1 MLPPLASDFRQIA
14 PPPHHACAARSASH
28 GLTRARLSSSTHI
41 LADAIHHGIYSGK
54 VNKATFDRII
64 KPPTGISIP
73 RSVLF
78 KAVEAVVIPDKLTVT
93 FKLSEPRPANFIM
106 SSIASGW
113 NVIVRKK
120 T

>member
-54 VNKATFDRII
+54 VNSSMHARNLTGRVANTQSWLATIDY
-64 KPPTGISIP
+64 KVETDDPGALAQDLG
-73 RSVLF
+73 VL
-78 KAVEAVVIPDKLTVT
+78 I
-93 FKLSEPRPANFIM
+93 
-106 SSIASGW
+106 
-113 NVIVRKK
+113 
-120 T
+120 